1 MIRLL
6 RKFAPVVLVLAVA
19 GCAGGWRNGEPTL
32 GTTAATPSAR
42 TTPAVAAA
50 RSMADGMVFKYVG
63 AGNTVHLAGEF
74 NAWSTSADPLI
85 KGADGTWTITKKLAA
100 GRYPYKFVIDG
111 GTWKDDPSAKESVDD
126 GFGGKN
132 SIAVVGAG
140 AAAAAATPAM
150 AAQPAAAAAPAA
162 AGDGLVFKYVGAGN
176 TVHLAGEFNAW
187 STSADPL
194 IKGADGTWTI
204 TKKLAAG
211 RYPYKFV
218 IDGGTWKDDP
228 SAKESVDD
236 GFGGK
241 NSIAVVGGSGAG
253 AASAPAAAVAA
264 RAVTGKPKPPVVTAD
279 GVRFTFSGAA
289 RSVAL
294 CGSFNDWAPVA
305 DPMTQQTD
313 GTWTITK
320 KLKPGSHTYKFL
332 VDGSQWKPDEANAA
346 TGDDGFGGKNSI
358 LVVK

>member
-50 RSMADGMVFKYVG
+50 QSMADGLVFKYAGV
-63 AGNTVHLAGEF
+63 GNTVHLAGEF
-74 NAWSTSADPLI
+74 NAWSTSADPL
-85 KGADGTWTITKKLAA
+85 T
-100 GRYPYKFVIDG
+100 
-111 GTWKDDPSAKESVDD
+111 
-126 GFGGKN
+126 
-132 SIAVVGAG
+132 
-140 AAAAAATPAM
+140 
-150 AAQPAAAAAPAA
+150 
-162 AGDGLVFKYVGAGN
+162 
-176 TVHLAGEFNAW
+176 
-187 STSADPL
+187 
-194 IKGADGTWTI
+194 KGADGTWTI

-241 NSIAVVGGSGAG
+241 NSIAVVGGSGGG

-264 RAVTGKPKPPVVTAD
+264 RAVTGKPKPPAVTAD
-279 GVRFTFSGAA
+279 GIRFTFAGAA

-320 KLKPGSHTYKFL
+320 KLKAGSHTYKFL

>member
-100 GRYPYKFVIDG
+100 G
-111 GTWKDDPSAKESVDD
+111 S
-126 GFGGKN
+126 N
-132 SIAVVGAG
+132 
-140 AAAAAATPAM
+140 
-150 AAQPAAAAAPAA
+150 
-162 AGDGLVFKYVGAGN
+162 
-176 TVHLAGEFNAW
+176 
-187 STSADPL
+187 
-194 IKGADGTWTI
+194 
-204 TKKLAAG
+204 
-211 RYPYKFV
+211 
-218 IDGGTWKDDP
+218 
-228 SAKESVDD
+228 
-236 GFGGK
+236 
-241 NSIAVVGGSGAG
+241 
-253 AASAPAAAVAA
+253 
-264 RAVTGKPKPPVVTAD
+264 
-279 GVRFTFSGAA
+279 
-289 RSVAL
+289 
-294 CGSFNDWAPVA
+294 
-305 DPMTQQTD
+305 
-313 GTWTITK
+313 
-320 KLKPGSHTYKFL
+320 TYKFL